1 MFRELS
7 ESLQSAVKFMN
18 IKMDRHRWALLTN
31 EFMPAKHER
40 RGKTQRI
47 ILFLRKN

>member
-31 EFMPAKHER
+31 ELMPAKHER